1 MKHLLSNTRIWVC
14 CTLAVAAVFAL
25 LTPLKAQDILRR
37 GNDPIPAQVD
47 NMYLQGIRYLAKS
60 QSSDGSWATGN
71 GQDPGV
77 VGLCLLAIL
86 AYGEDPNHGP
96 YAENI
101 RLSAQYLMANQ
112 NKENGYI
119 GHSMYN
125 HGFATLALA
134 ELYGMANID
143 GVEASLKHAVD
154 LILTAQKNNPRGG
167 WRYKPDSK
175 DADSTVT
182 GCQIVALYGARNAG
196 IPVPDSAFEK
206 GLKYMSTCRSISGTY
221 GYTSHG
227 GTKTT
232 LTAIGSLCYSLAKQ
246 KDKRHYERSLSH
258 LKENI
263 QILDSHYPN
272 YFRYY
277 MSQALFHADEA
288 SWEEWNQR
296 NARIL
301 AASQDTTGAWNSNR
315 GSAYATATNL
325 LSLALN
331 YRFLPI
337 YEK

>member
-1 MKHLLSNTRIWVC
+1 MALLSIGL
-14 CTLAVAAVFAL
+14 TLQL
-25 LTPLKAQDILRR
+25 SGQDLLRR
-37 GNDPIPAQVD
+37 GNDPIPAQID
-47 NMYLQGIRYLAKS
+47 SMYLRGIRYLS
-60 QSSDGSWATGN
+60 ENQSNDGSWSG
-71 GQDPGV
+71 GHGSDPGV

-86 AYGEDPNHGP
+86 GHGEDPNHGP
-96 YAENI
+96 YAKNI
-101 RLSAQYLMANQ
+101 RLGVEYIIANQ
-112 NKENGYI
+112 NEKNGYI
-119 GHSMYN
+119 GNSMYN
-125 HGFATLALA
+125 HGFATLALS
-134 ELYGMANID
+134 ELYGMAHIE
-143 GVEASLKHAVD
+143 GLETALKRSVD
-154 LILTAQKNNPRGG
+154 LILTAQKNNPKGG

-182 GCQIVALYGARNAG
+182 GCQLIALYGARNAG
-196 IPVPDSAFEK
+196 IPVPNSAFTT
-206 GLKYMSTCRSISGTY
+206 GLKYLETCRSMNGTY

-246 KDKRHYERSLSH
+246 KDKQHYTHSLTH
-258 LKENI
+258 LQNNI
-263 QILDSHYPN
+263 QTLDSHYPH

-288 SWEEWNQR
+288 SWKEWNQR

-301 AASQDTTGAWNSNR
+301 SASQDGNGSWSSNR
-315 GSAYATATNL
+315 GAPYATATNL